1 MFGLLRQI
9 ARDARELVRAVQTGG
24 GPKPEPG
31 VRNVLRETVANDS
44 FQILFLTR
52 VRERARRF
60 HVPGVNHVL
69 RRVQTVVYGLEIGNN
84 VTIGE
89 GVWFVHPIG
98 TVVGGDARVGSRV
111 KFMGNNTV
119 GTVRDNGCPT
129 IEDDVT
135 VGAGARILGPVR
147 VGAGAVIGANAVVIE
162 DVPAGATVVGIPA
175 RPVGP
180 SRKGPALVS

>member
-1 MFGLLRQI
+1 MFRLLRQI
-9 ARDARELVRAVQTGG
+9 ARDARELVRAVQTGA

-31 VRNVLRETVANDS
+31 VRGVLRQAVQNDS
-44 FQILFLTR
+44 FQILLLTR
-52 VRERARRF
+52 VRESARAL
-60 HVPGVNHVL
+60 HVPAVNHVL
-69 RRVQTVVYGLEIGNN
+69 RRVQTVVFGLEIGNG
-84 VTIGE
+84 VTLGE

-98 TVVGGDARVGSRV
+98 TVVGGDAKVGARV

-135 VGAGARILGPVR
+135 VGAGARLLGPIR
-147 VGAGAVIGANAVVIE
+147 IGAGAVIGANAVVIE

-175 RPVGP
+175 RVVAPA
-180 SRKGPALVS
+180 RKGPSLVS

>member
-1 MFGLLRQI
+1 MFGLLHQI
-9 ARDARELVRAVQTGG
+9 ARDARELVRAVQTGPG
-24 GPKPEPG
+24 RKPESG
-31 VRNVLRETVANDS
+31 VRNVLREAVANDS

-52 VRERARRF
+52 VRERARRLRI
-60 HVPGVNHVL
+60 PGVNHVL
-69 RRVQTVVYGLEIGNN
+69 RRVQTVVYGLEIGNA

-111 KFMGNNTV
+111 KFMGNNTI

-147 VGAGAVIGANAVVIE
+147 VGAGAVIGANAVVLE

-180 SRKGPALVS
+180 SRKGSSLVS